1 MTEQHIKL
9 KNNRAHLKDKMSWN
23 YSLSVNFSYAIFIVK
38 KTKTYNLGKKQYKLK
53 LNSLRQ

>member
-1 MTEQHIKL
+1 VENTKL
-9 KNNRAHLKDKMSWN
+9 KNNRGHLKSKMSWN
-23 YSLSVNFSYAIFIVK
+23 FSLSVNFSYAIYIVK